1 MKRLNPKNPRLN
13 VHLGCEW
20 KACLV
25 RYCRKRRIS
34 IASLIREA
42 IGPFLDVMPEAAAT
56 PYFYTGEQTKEA
68 KEAAAIDR
76 ILQNA
81 PKKIE

>member
-13 VHLGCEW
+13 VHLGYEW

-25 RYCRKRRIS
+25 RYCRKERIS
-34 IASLIREA
+34 VASLIREA
-42 IGPFLDVMPEAAAT
+42 IAPFLDVMPEAAAT
-56 PYFYTGEQTKEA
+56 PYHYTGEQTKEA
-68 KEAAAIDR
+68 KQAAAITR
-76 ILQNA
+76 IINNA